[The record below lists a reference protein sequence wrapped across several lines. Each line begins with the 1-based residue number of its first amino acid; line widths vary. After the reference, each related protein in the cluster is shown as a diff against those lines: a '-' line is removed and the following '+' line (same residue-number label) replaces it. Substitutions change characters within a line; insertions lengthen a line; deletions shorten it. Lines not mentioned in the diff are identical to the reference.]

1 MLRRR
6 LLIPAAVVLGA
17 ATAVPLAIAAGGD
30 ISTVAGSGV
39 GGYSGDGGAATGALL
54 NEPSGL
60 APTPDGGYLI
70 ADTQNDVVRKVEA
83 SGQITTVAGTGTAGY
98 NGDGVAATTARLNGP
113 QTAKPTE
120 DGGVLIADS
129 GNQRIRKVS
138 ANGTISTVAG
148 NGSAGFSGD
157 TGTATAA
164 QLRSPAAATPM
175 ADGGFLI
182 ADTVNNRIRKVS
194 AAGVITTVAGI
205 GSSAF
210 SGDGGPAAAAA
221 LKGPA
226 DVELFDGGYLVADT
240 LNDRIRRVSAAG
252 VIKTVAGNGFGAYA
266 GDGGAAT
273 AASLFQPN
281 GIDVASDGTIFVAD
295 QHNDRVR
302 AVAPNGTISTVTG
315 TGVNGYSGDGGP
327 AGAAMVNF
335 PADVAVRPDGSLLI
349 ADQKNHRVRSLAG
362 ATAPTPG
369 GTTGT
374 GTETTSRDETTGPT
388 TRHDEGARRAAT
400 TVATADAAPSS
411 APPPA
416 YGRTVVADVT
426 RGTVSVRLPGAAQ
439 AVAVADGRAIPSG
452 SVVDT
457 RSGALTLTSAL
468 DTRGRT
474 QRATFSGARFKVV
487 QDKRSAGVVDI
498 HLLEPPTG
506 CSRPIARTAAV
517 TERRPKPRALWSSD
531 DHGRYRTHGRNS
543 VATVRGTRWA
553 TTESCA
559 GTRTTVAQGSVVVRD
574 RRHGRQVVVRA
585 GHSHLAR
592 ARA

>member
-6 LLIPAAVVLGA
+6 LLVPAAVVLTA

-30 ISTVAGSGV
+30 ISTAAGTGVA
-39 GGYSGDGGAATGALL
+39 GYSGDGGAATGALL
-54 NEPSGL
+54 NTPSGV
-60 APTPDGGYLI
+60 ARSSDGAYLI
-70 ADTQNDVVRKVEA
+70 ADTQNSVVRKVEA
-83 SGQITTVAGTGTAGY
+83 SGEIKTVAGTGTAGY
-98 NGDGVAATTARLNGP
+98 NGDGLAATSARLNAP
-113 QTAKPTE
+113 LSAKPTP
-120 DGGVLIADS
+120 DGGMLIADS

-164 QLRSPAAATPM
+164 QLRSPSAATPM
-175 ADGGFLI
+175 ADGSFLI

-194 AAGVITTVAGI
+194 AAGVITTVAGT

-210 SGDGGPAAAAA
+210 SGDGGPAAAAS
-221 LKGPA
+221 LKGPS
-226 DVELFDGGYLVADT
+226 DVDLFDGGYLVADK

-252 VIKTVAGNGFGAYA
+252 VITTVAGNGTGAYF

-273 AASLFQPN
+273 AAGLFQPN
-281 GIDVASDGTIFVAD
+281 GVDVASDGTIFIAD
-295 QHNDRVR
+295 QHDDRVR
-302 AVAPNGTISTVTG
+302 AVAPDGTISTVAG
-315 TGVNGYSGDGGP
+315 TGINGYSGDGD
-327 AGAAMVNF
+327 AATAAMLNF
-335 PADVAVRPDGSLLI
+335 PSDVAVLADGSLLI

-362 ATAPTPG
+362 AIPPPPAEA
-369 GTTGT
+369 TGT
-374 GTETTSRDETTGPT
+374 GTQTPSRDGTTTPT
-388 TRHDEGARRAAT
+388 ARHEDGARRAT
-400 TVATADAAPSS
+400 TTDA

-426 RGTVSVRLPGAAQ
+426 RGTVSVRLPGVEH
-439 AVAVADGRAIPSG
+439 AVAVADVRAIPSG

-457 RSGALTLTSAL
+457 RRGTLTLTSAL
-468 DTRGRT
+468 DTRGHT

-498 HLLEPPTG
+498 HLLEPPAG
-506 CSRPIARTAAV
+506 CSRASARAAAV
-517 TERRPKPRALWSSD
+517 TSRPPSPRALWSSD
-531 DHGRYRTHGRNS
+531 NHGRYRTHGRTS

-553 TTESCA
+553 TTESCG

-574 RRHGRQVVVRA
+574 RGARRQVVVRA
-585 GHSHLAR
+585 GHSYLAR
-592 ARA
+592 PRA